1 VALPSRPYPVNLL
14 VAGRSVL
21 VVGGGTVALEKVD
34 GLLDAE
40 ADVTVVAPEIVPDLA
55 ARPVRIEQRPYRAG
69 EAADHRLVIVA
80 TSDPA
85 VNAEV
90 AADAE
95 AAGVWVNAA
104 DDVANCTFTL
114 PARVRRGDLLLTVS
128 TGGRSPGL
136 ASWTRK
142 RLEADFGPEW
152 ATLLDLLAEARDELR
167 ADGRSSLGADWQGAL
182 DSGML
187 DLVRQ
192 GRIAEAKERLQACLS
207 SSSD

>member
-1 VALPSRPYPVNLL
+1 
-14 VAGRSVL
+14 VL
-21 VVGGGTVALEKVD
+21 VVGGGTVALEKVQ

-40 ADVTVVAPEIVPDLA
+40 AAVTVVAPEVVDDLA
-55 ARPVRIEQRPYRAG
+55 GLEGVVVERRPYRSG
-69 EAADHRLVIVA
+69 EAAGHRLVIVA

-90 AADAE
+90 AADAD

-136 ASWTRK
+136 ASWARR
-142 RLEADFGPEW
+142 RLEAEFGPEW
-152 ATLLDLLAEARDELR
+152 AVLLDLVAEARDDLR
-167 ADGRSSLGADWQGAL
+167 AEGRSSLGVDWHAAL

-187 DLVRQ
+187 DLVRE
-192 GRIAEAKERLQACLS
+192 GRLREAKERLQACLS